1 MAWLTVLGPDA
12 EQVEYRLSGQ
22 CDSHADAQVDYRL
35 RDGETE
41 RPVELVG
48 TGWAEFG
55 VESGRL
61 LGVEQHDVVRLV
73 MDGRHPATGRR
84 LVEPKQAVHP
94 RAKLAARP
102 LVEAV
107 RLVAEAAHLPV
118 AEVLGNER
126 LAARFARLERGLLRD
141 GEAHRA
147 PVTEL
152 APIAE
157 AAGIDPALLWDREEL
172 AAARAHADER
182 VRIGNRGYDLVLN
195 LPKSVSALYGL
206 ASPEVAAAI
215 EEEYLAAVRETV
227 AAVQAWA
234 GHAQRGHHGDG
245 HRAARIPTSGLI
257 GSITLHRSARPVDG
271 QAGDPHLHAHVMI
284 ANLVRGTDGRWST
297 VASGGRDLHR
307 HVAAA
312 GELVKAGLRDRLTR
326 RLGVRWERCARS
338 GEWELVGVP
347 TAVRSALSRR
357 AAQIAAVAGPGS
369 SARTRAAARRLA
381 ETKQHTA
388 PARARQVWRDRVI
401 AAGADPDQVVADALD
416 GGGPG
421 PVPGSTPGPRP
432 PRPLSPA
439 AVADAVWD
447 PETGVTAQRK
457 TADRAQVLAAVA
469 DAVGPG
475 LVDRVELEALA
486 DYVLADERAV
496 PVIGG
501 AYPRWTSADILNA
514 ERTLTHAATRGLHA
528 GTARVDEAVAAEAI
542 SAVET
547 ERGITLSAEQR
558 AVIKRLTTA
567 GHAVDAVI
575 GVAGAGKTT
584 IMSAARAAWE
594 AAGLRVA
601 GAATAAVAA
610 ANLTTEAA
618 IPSSTVASWL
628 NRIDSGQGLSGID
641 VLVVDEAAMVDD
653 RALARLITA
662 ARAAGTKVVGIG
674 DPQQLR
680 AIGIGGGFAAIHQ
693 AVDGLVLS
701 EARRQRHTTDQK
713 ALAAWRAG
721 ARRTALATWAEQGR
735 IHAPA
740 TTRKAYAAI
749 ATSWLRDRA
758 RYPDPHDAVENLL
771 VLAARRADAA
781 ALSLLCRALA
791 RTAGHLTGPD
801 TVFTHQDGQPL
812 ALAVGDLVK
821 VTRNDYRSR
830 HGAGPDVLNGYRGV
844 VAAVDAQRGAL
855 VAWRRGRRTEQAWI
869 SPAQIHRGD
878 LAYAYAITAASAQG
892 LTSERCH
899 VYGPGMD
906 GHTLYP
912 AMSRARERTALYLPL
927 DALEDPAQRA
937 AQGTPR
943 SEAERLAR
951 ALAAYAPTLND
962 PDDALI
968 GPHTTPEP
976 AGPTVS
982 VADARAGNGPAATA
996 AAPAIAAARA
1006 EAEAAAAAAE
1016 QLRRDLA
1023 ATTARLSR
1031 IRPRLWNR
1039 HARRTLQGRVD
1050 DLQQR
1055 LAAARATHRDA
1066 ASRADRLHTVAL
1078 AADLATARRAEARQ
1092 AVHAARKTRPSPSE
1106 IQAAFAPLPPTQPH
1120 TPRPQPVHQPT
1131 VPTAQPRPRRGLGR

>member
-12 EQVEYRLSGQ
+12 EQVEYRLSAQ

-35 RDGETE
+35 SAEETE

-61 LGVEQHDVVRLV
+61 LGAGQHDLVRLV

-195 LPKSVSALYGL
+195 LPKSVSVLYGL

-245 HRAARIPTSGLI
+245 RRAARIPTSGLI

-312 GELVKAGLRDRLTR
+312 GELVKARLRDRLTK

-401 AAGADPDQVVADALD
+401 AAGADPDQVVADALN
-416 GGGPG
+416 GGGNA
-421 PVPGSTPGPRP
+421 PVPASAPRP

-469 DAVGPG
+469 DAAGPG
-475 LVDRVELEALA
+475 LVDRVELEALV

-496 PVIGG
+496 PVTGG
-501 AYPRWTSADILNA
+501 TYPRWTSSDILAA

-528 GTARVDEAVAAEAI
+528 GTARVDEAVAAAAI

-584 IMSAARAAWE
+584 LMTAARQAWE
-594 AAGLRVA
+594 AAGYRVA

-653 RALARLITA
+653 RSLARLITA
-662 ARAAGTKVVGIG
+662 AQAAGTKVVAIG

-701 EARRQRHTTDQK
+701 EARRQRHTTDQT
-713 ALAAWRAG
+713 ALATWRAG
-721 ARRTALATWAEQGR
+721 ARRTALATWAHAGR
-735 IHAPA
+735 VHAPA

-749 ATSWLRDRA
+749 ATSWLADRA
-758 RYPDPHDAVENLL
+758 RYTDPHDAVENLL
-771 VLAARRADAA
+771 VLAARRADAT

-791 RTAGHLTGPD
+791 RHAGHLTGDD
-801 TVFTHQDGQPL
+801 TLFTQQSGERL
-812 ALAVGDLVK
+812 ALAVGDLVRIM
-821 VTRNDYRSR
+821 RNDYRSR

-844 VAAVDAQRGAL
+844 VRAVNAKQGAL
-855 VAWRRGRRTEQAWI
+855 VEWRHAHHLQSAWI
-869 SPAQIHRGD
+869 APEAITRGD

-937 AQGTPR
+937 AKGTPR

-982 VADARAGNGPAATA
+982 VADARAGHGPAATA

-1006 EAEAAAAAAE
+1006 EAAAAAAAAE

-1023 ATTARLSR
+1023 ATTARLNR
-1031 IRPRLWNR
+1031 IRPRPWNR
-1039 HARRTLQGRVD
+1039 ATRRTLQGRVD
-1050 DLQQR
+1050 DLHER
-1055 LAAARATHRDA
+1055 LDAARATHRDA
-1066 ASRADRLHTVAL
+1066 VGRADRLHTVAL
-1078 AADLATARRAEARQ
+1078 AADLATAHRAQRQAEARQ
-1092 AVHAARKTRPSPSE
+1092 AARKALQALPSPSDL
-1106 IQAAFAPLPPTQPH
+1106 QVAFAPLPPTQPH
-1120 TPRPQPVHQPT
+1120 TPQHIHRPLPPT
-1131 VPTAQPRPRRGLGR
+1131 QPRPRRGLSR